1 VILDAQTLLAYFDR
15 THERHWSAAGEIELL
30 AETERLVV
38 SPFVVVEL
46 ESLVR
51 EPYGVEGWL
60 LVLDELGSGAW
71 TIPPADPAHLRLL
84 RPHVE
89 GGASLVA
96 ASLAVLAERYDS

>member
-46 ESLVR
+46 ER
-51 EPYGVEGWL
+51 
-60 LVLDELGSGAW
+60 
-71 TIPPADPAHLRLL
+71 
-84 RPHVE
+84 
-89 GGASLVA
+89 A
-96 ASLAVLAERYDS
+96 ASLAVLAERDDS